1 MQLKLK
7 DRDKILEFL
16 MKTDDSYNFKTVLPK
31 IELTGEE
38 KKALS
43 DGAKLRSDPVM
54 KELFS
59 EDQLYEKCL
68 EEKDQELARTL
79 WKNIWEKDKL
89 ETLKELLGTSPEA
102 EAVSMRLKTIRH
114 MENLK
119 QMGYPAEINERTI
132 R

>member
-1 MQLKLK
+1 
-7 DRDKILEFL
+7 
-16 MKTDDSYNFKTVLPK
+16 
-31 IELTGEE
+31 
-38 KKALS
+38 
-43 DGAKLRSDPVM
+43 M

-89 ETLKELLGTSPEA
+89 ETLKEILGTSPEA

-132 R
+132 RYNGTLEKEISLLGTVKHTVEKQGMTIGFDDVYEKAGDDLSKAVASKTRLVLT